1 MPFTALHAD
10 LGRLDATL
18 PDLGQK
24 LEWSQIHKVRPRPPL
39 VCPECEWGL
48 HAKVSGQGM
57 PFFAHDPGRPPS
69 CELANESWEHH
80 MLKLEMAAAIR
91 EVGWFAELEVP
102 AADGSWRAD
111 VMATSTDGT
120 QRMAWEAQLSPIT
133 VDDIHERTERYRAED
148 IRVCWVSPNK
158 KPPQWI
164 SAVPAVRVRAP
175 AERGEVWMVDDGVAG
190 FDYRAGGWAFR
201 EERLPQFVR
210 WVLNGQLVSVE
221 SYPRY
226 RRVPRVVD
234 GEQLRFRRG
243 RWWTSL
249 KSSED
254 QTRHELK
261 RQGQEAAKEEREA
274 RRQQQEEKAEQRRKE
289 LEEKERIRKA
299 EEAERLR
306 RQREE
311 EARIRMAEW
320 DKRWAEEEAQ
330 RAQEKAEE
338 ARRLAVEQ
346 AEREERERQTVAA
359 ATSWWRRLSKQQI
372 DELFAAVAERAWR
385 EEKLWLAIPDEP
397 KMDPTFAYGVPLY
410 CQRNRRRSLYGVVR
424 PCPSLVTDSPRTR
437 EEHAL
442 VRSPQEAKELEEAGH
457 GGRITHFDFP
467 EHEQLAMY

>member
-18 PDLGQK
+18 PDLGKK

-39 VCPECEWGL
+39 VCPECEWSL

-69 CELANESWEHH
+69 CELANESVEHH

-91 EVGWFAELEVP
+91 EAGWFAELEVP

-133 VDDIHERTERYRAED
+133 VDDIHGRTERYRAED

-175 AERGEVWMVDDGVAG
+175 AERGRVWMVDDGVAG
-190 FDYRAGGWAFR
+190 FDFAAGGWAFR

-261 RQGQEAAKEEREA
+261 RQGQEAAKEQREA
-274 RRQQQEEKAEQRRKE
+274 RRQQQ
-289 LEEKERIRKA
+289 EEKERIRKA

-306 RQREE
+306 KQREE

-320 DKRWAEEEAQ
+320 DKRWAEEKAQ

-385 EEKLWLAIPDEP
+385 EEKLRLTIPDDP

-410 CQRNRRRSLYGVVR
+410 CQRKRRRSLYGVVR
-424 PCPSLVTDSPRTR
+424 PCPSLVTAAPGVR
-437 EEHAL
+437 EEDAL
-442 VRSPQEAKELEEAGH
+442 VRSAQEAKELKEAGH
-457 GGRITHFDFP
+457 QGRITHFDFP

>member
-1 MPFTALHAD
+1 M
-10 LGRLDATL
+10 
-18 PDLGQK
+18 
-24 LEWSQIHKVRPRPPL
+24 
-39 VCPECEWGL
+39 
-48 HAKVSGQGM
+48 
-57 PFFAHDPGRPPS
+57 
-69 CELANESWEHH
+69 
-80 MLKLEMAAAIR
+80 
-91 EVGWFAELEVP
+91 
-102 AADGSWRAD
+102 GSRI
-111 VMATSTDGT
+111 
-120 QRMAWEAQLSPIT
+120 QLSPVDQSGSGIT
-133 VDDIHERTERYRAED
+133 TDRD
-148 IRVCWVSPNK
+148 
-158 KPPQWI
+158 
-164 SAVPAVRVRAP
+164 AP
-175 AERGEVWMVDDGVAG
+175 
-190 FDYRAGGWAFR
+190 
-201 EERLPQFVR
+201 
-210 WVLNGQLVSVE
+210 
-221 SYPRY
+221 
-226 RRVPRVVD
+226 
-234 GEQLRFRRG
+234 
-243 RWWTSL
+243 T
-249 KSSED
+249 
-254 QTRHELK
+254 
-261 RQGQEAAKEEREA
+261 AKEEREA

-311 EARIRMAEW
+311 EPRIRMAEW

-442 VRSPQEAKELEEAGH
+442 VRSTQEAKELEEAGH
-457 GGRITHFDFP
+457 EGQITHFDFP

>member
-1 MPFTALHAD
+1 M
-10 LGRLDATL
+10 
-18 PDLGQK
+18 
-24 LEWSQIHKVRPRPPL
+24 
-39 VCPECEWGL
+39 
-48 HAKVSGQGM
+48 
-57 PFFAHDPGRPPS
+57 
-69 CELANESWEHH
+69 
-80 MLKLEMAAAIR
+80 
-91 EVGWFAELEVP
+91 
-102 AADGSWRAD
+102 
-111 VMATSTDGT
+111 
-120 QRMAWEAQLSPIT
+120 
-133 VDDIHERTERYRAED
+133 
-148 IRVCWVSPNK
+148 
-158 KPPQWI
+158 
-164 SAVPAVRVRAP
+164 
-175 AERGEVWMVDDGVAG
+175 
-190 FDYRAGGWAFR
+190 
-201 EERLPQFVR
+201 
-210 WVLNGQLVSVE
+210 
-221 SYPRY
+221 
-226 RRVPRVVD
+226 
-234 GEQLRFRRG
+234 
-243 RWWTSL
+243 
-249 KSSED
+249 
-254 QTRHELK
+254 

-410 CQRNRRRSLYGVVR
+410 CQRKRRRSLYGVVR
-424 PCPSLVTDSPRTR
+424 PCPSLVTASPRTR

-442 VRSPQEAKELEEAGH
+442 VSSPQEAKELEEAGH